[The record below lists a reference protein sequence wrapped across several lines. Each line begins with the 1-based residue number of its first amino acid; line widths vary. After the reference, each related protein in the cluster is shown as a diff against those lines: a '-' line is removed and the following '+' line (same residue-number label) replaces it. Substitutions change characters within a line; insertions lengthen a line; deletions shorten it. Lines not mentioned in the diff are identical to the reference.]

1 MLQLGFLKVLR
12 GTPIYNQIEAH
23 GIKYRGHAPYEV
35 ISTDYISAE
44 ELVRLKMIENVLDIY
59 YNRGG
64 FEDTLEYLIKEA
76 DLGAFGFYEKLADF
90 YYENGYQHRDRKKD
104 DQYRILLNFAGEFDG
119 CTEGNDIKEKTREL
133 LETDMRRS
141 TNPEIVKRFL
151 RKGWDLTR

>member
-1 MLQLGFLKVLR
+1 
-12 GTPIYNQIEAH
+12 
-23 GIKYRGHAPYEV
+23 
-35 ISTDYISAE
+35 
-44 ELVRLKMIENVLDIY
+44 MIENVLDIY